1 MRLLVILFFC
11 LHTLYLSAQNP
22 SRSDGQREIG
32 STTPTP
38 SLRADSLM
46 IRSIYDE
53 VLAHAEAHENL
64 RVLCKTIGHRLSGS
78 PQLDAAIDW
87 GHALLEGYGADTVF
101 RQPVMVP
108 HWTRGLR
115 EAGRLYLDSCDERL
129 SITALGGSIGTNG
142 ELRAPLVEVRYLDD
156 LDTLGREA
164 IEGRIVLFNRP
175 MDPLL
180 INTGAAYGGAF
191 DQRSDGASRA
201 AMYGA
206 KGVLVRSLTHALDT
220 FPHTGS
226 MRYRDSIPRI
236 PAAAISTVHASK
248 LHNALKS
255 QPNLEVGIQLS
266 CEAFEDKQ
274 QYNVIAEIKGSEFP
288 DEYIVVGG
296 HLDSW
301 DIGEGAHDDGAGIV
315 QSIEVLRTLLVLG
328 YQPRHTIR
336 IVLFV
341 NEENGNNG
349 GETYA
354 AVAKENGEVH
364 YAAIES
370 DAGGFSPRGFSMEA
384 DDDVCES
391 YRSWLHLLEPY
402 GVHTARRGWSGVDI
416 RPLKDDYVSLFGLM
430 PDNQRYFD
438 YHHSARDIWEK
449 VNERE
454 LELGAASI
462 AALVYLL
469 DQHKP

>member
-1 MRLLVILFFC
+1 M
-11 LHTLYLSAQNP
+11 LSAQKRGMDTP
-22 SRSDGQREIG
+22 G
-32 STTPTP
+32 SHSTQA
-38 SLRADSLM
+38 ADSIF

-53 VLAHAEAHENL
+53 VLANAEAHENL
-64 RVLCKTIGHRLSGS
+64 RVLCKSIGHRLSGS
-78 PQLDAAIDW
+78 PQLDAAIEW
-87 GHALLEGYGADTVF
+87 GHTLLAAYGADSVY
-101 RQPVMVP
+101 RQSVMVP
-108 HWTRGLR
+108 HWIRGNR
-115 EAGRLYLDSCDERL
+115 EIGRVYLDGSDEPL
-129 SITALGGSIGTNG
+129 SITALGGSVGTEG
-142 ELRAPLVEVRYLDD
+142 ELRAPLVEVRYLED
-156 LDTLGREA
+156 LDSIGRNA
-164 IEGRIVLFNRP
+164 IEDRIVLFNRP

-220 FPHTGS
+220 FPHTGA

-236 PAAAISTVHASK
+236 PAAGISTVHASM
-248 LHNALKS
+248 LHNALKEH
-255 QPNLEVGIQLS
+255 PELEVGMELS
-266 CEAFEDKQ
+266 CEAFPDREQ
-274 QYNVIAEIKGSEFP
+274 ANVIAEIRGSEFP
-288 DEYIVVGG
+288 DEYIVIGG

-315 QSIEVLRTLLVLG
+315 QSIEVLRTLLALG
-328 YQPRHTIR
+328 YRPRHTIR

-354 AVAKENGEVH
+354 AIAKEKGEVH

-384 DDDVCES
+384 DDVVYEAF
-391 YRSWLHLLEPY
+391 RSWLPYLQPY
-402 GVHTARRGWSGVDI
+402 GVHVARRGWSGVDI

-438 YHHSARDIWEK
+438 YHHSARDVWEN
-449 VNERE
+449 VNKRE

-469 DQHKP
+469 DQQKP